1 MEQELTA
8 ILGADEL
15 KNVGEAIAEILRAH
29 NLHRSPDVCRK
40 LFLYLS
46 GVVDG
51 WNLISGQSCRQ

>member
-40 LFLYLS
+40 LFSYLS
-46 GVVDG
+46 DVIDG
-51 WNLISGQSCRQ
+51 WNFISGQSAHQ